1 MSELELIDTTRRALG
16 TVGILLPVTLDV
28 PAPIDS
34 QREAVRALEDAGY
47 RSAWTNELM
56 GKDALVQL
64 ALLLGATEHMTFG
77 TGIAN
82 IWIREP
88 QTLHAAAS
96 LLAQGYPDRF
106 VLGMG
111 VGYPQQAEYL
121 RRMEG
126 PTWVPVPQATYPRI
140 VAANGPGMLALAA
153 EVADGAFP
161 AGQNPDFTGQARD
174 LLGPDR
180 LLVVGVSITLDDG
193 RQASPTSVVEA
204 VRAHLAAG
212 ADRQDRH
219 DHARQPCC
227 DRIHRAPRYHRAGA
241 GRCVRGAGRL
251 ADLAHRATCPMP
263 SLPLDLDEQYPGI
276 DRRRGEGQ
284 KDRPEHP
291 VEASPGPG
299 GQADP
304 SDDQPDA
311 RDQQRGQ
318 VLDLPRRLFPWRLLP
333 VDHPG
338 GLHGHDGARDR
349 DLGTKGTVS
358 LTRCQRQPGDHQCTH
373 QETEGPSC
381 SARQLRELQDLLEVD
396 RDRDEQ
402 QSGQRRRRPDRAE
415 EEVMPSQGAVGG
427 HGTFWHRSETD
438 QVVAHT
444 PTRAGG

>member
-1 MSELELIDTTRRALG
+1 MSELELIDATRRALG

-64 ALLLGATEHMTFG
+64 ALLLGATEHMTLG

-111 VGYPQQAEYL
+111 VGYPQQAEDVGKSFGKPVDTMRDYL

-174 LLGPDR
+174 VLGPDR

-212 ADRQDRH
+212 ADHVVIMLPMGGGYADGVDQLL
-219 DHARQPCC
+219 
-227 DRIHRAPRYHRAGA
+227 
-241 GRCVRGAGRL
+241 RL
-251 ADLAHRATCPMP
+251 APHVT
-263 SLPLDLDEQYPGI
+263 G
-276 DRRRGEGQ
+276 
-284 KDRPEHP
+284 
-291 VEASPGPG
+291 AS
-299 GQADP
+299 
-304 SDDQPDA
+304 
-311 RDQQRGQ
+311 
-318 VLDLPRRLFPWRLLP
+318 W
-333 VDHPG
+333 
-338 GLHGHDGARDR
+338 
-349 DLGTKGTVS
+349 
-358 LTRCQRQPGDHQCTH
+358 
-373 QETEGPSC
+373 
-381 SARQLRELQDLLEVD
+381 
-396 RDRDEQ
+396 
-402 QSGQRRRRPDRAE
+402 
-415 EEVMPSQGAVGG
+415 
-427 HGTFWHRSETD
+427 
-438 QVVAHT
+438 
-444 PTRAGG
+444 